1 MIVHPKVVSSTKPN
15 LIWACLLLVKTYIVE
30 VAQGFKTMGGG
41 CFAISFYQFSKRIQ
55 MNGRLVCWLKLS
67 TTMLQLG
74 MYMYMYVYVYV
85 CIYIYIYIYLY
96 EYIDMYIYIIR
107 YIYICSY
114 HIRVHILTIICPESA
129 TLLCKGSAFAPPIKT
144 SGCFCQ
150 VVPKCFSVSSVFCKV
165 TGDGGWP
172 FERQMLRKACGTV
185 SCFGGCKISFH

>member
-85 CIYIYIYIYLY
+85 CIYIYIYLYEYIDMYIYIYIYIYLY
-96 EYIDMYIYIIR
+96 EYIDMYIYIYYKI

-114 HIRVHILTIICPESA
+114 HIRVQSCTYTDHHLSW
-129 TLLCKGSAFAPPIKT
+129 
-144 SGCFCQ
+144 
-150 VVPKCFSVSSVFCKV
+150 VSN
-165 TGDGGWP
+165 P
-172 FERQMLRKACGTV
+172 AL
-185 SCFGGCKISFH
+185 

>member
-85 CIYIYIYIYLY
+85 CIYIYLFVWIYRYVYIYIYY
-96 EYIDMYIYIIR
+96 KIYIYIYVHIIYV
-107 YIYICSY
+107 YIYWPSSVLSQRPCFVRAPHLLHPSKQAAA
-114 HIRVHILTIICPESA
+114 SA
-129 TLLCKGSAFAPPIKT
+129 KSF
-144 SGCFCQ
+144 Q
-150 VVPKCFSVSSVFCKV
+150 SVSAS
-165 TGDGGWP
+165 P
-172 FERQMLRKACGTV
+172 R
-185 SCFGGCKISFH
+185 CFAKLQETADDLLKGKC